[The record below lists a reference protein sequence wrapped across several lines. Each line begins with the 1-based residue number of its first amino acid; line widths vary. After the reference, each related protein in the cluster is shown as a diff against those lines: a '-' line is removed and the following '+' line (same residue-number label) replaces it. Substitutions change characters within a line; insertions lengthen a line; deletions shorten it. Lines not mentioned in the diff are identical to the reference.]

1 MFQNNLLMGAASI
14 SAGGITVDNSVLYN
28 DDDSPRLTR
37 TPTTVGNRRTSS
49 LSLWYKRCTL
59 GSIQQLFNTGAG
71 DDITFNA
78 NDKLTFA
85 DSSGV
90 SYNLQTDR
98 TVQSLTTEE
107 LLAAGSLNQ
116 DSADSSIGSPCPLV
130 AKESEAIKVQAENG
144 GDLHVILSVLEIS

>member
-1 MFQNNLLMGAASI
+1 MANAYTNYK
-14 SAGGITVDNSVLYN
+14 SVLTTSELSTLYTVPTATTGIIKSIRVSNVDSQN
-28 DDDSPRLTR
+28 DC
-37 TPTTVGNRRTSS
+37 
-49 LSLWYKRCTL
+49 KI
-59 GSIQQLFNTGAG
+59 SIYLV
-71 DDITFNA
+71 
-78 NDKLTFA
+78 

-107 LLAAGSLNQ
+107 LLAAGSLDQ

-144 GDLHVILSVLEIS
+144 GDLHVILSALEIS

>member
-1 MFQNNLLMGAASI
+1 MANVYTNYKAVLSTSALTTLYTVSSETTSIIKSIRVSNTDAQNDCKISI
-14 SAGGITVDNSVLYN
+14 YLV
-28 DDDSPRLTR
+28 
-37 TPTTVGNRRTSS
+37 
-49 LSLWYKRCTL
+49 
-59 GSIQQLFNTGAG
+59 
-71 DDITFNA
+71 
-78 NDKLTFA
+78 